1 MRLGTGSDTVLL
13 GYLDNAHPANKA
25 EREGACATMADE
37 GEDGIALALSPPLTD
52 TAAPG
57 RDQGASEPSPEDTAS
72 ACGDAVDAA
81 EGSAAMAV
89 AEDEPR
95 PRPLPARFT
104 WQMDAGGR
112 FTLGSDEFTEIIGT
126 RIAIALGRPWQEINA
141 ELGLDPEDCFRRA
154 ADTRETFS
162 NVTVSWPVENYP
174 ERLDVALAGL
184 PVFGRDR
191 NFLGYRGF
199 GLCRDADR
207 IENLRTMRRLA
218 LFGTPPTIAGA
229 KPTAGRAAAATI
241 LGPFGEAIARQEM
254 PPPLPQE
261 NVVRFPEAASANA
274 RPGAAGSPSLSAGEH
289 HAFHEIARHLTA
301 RLENRA
307 IPPAET
313 LHNPSPAALTTTFP
327 ARDPAGAGLR
337 TDSGTPGHRPPL
349 ARFCNA
355 GLAHARSGGAQPAQA
370 EDHALL
376 NRLHCGILVSRLD
389 ELLFANLAFLTL
401 TGYRDL
407 DTLAAAG
414 GLDALFVSY
423 RIGALADTDGDARTL
438 VLARAS
444 GGELPVEGSAVR
456 HHLGRGTGHRGRAR
470 QKVDD
475 ERVIAA
481 ETARRQAE
489 TQARELRL
497 LLEAATDAILV
508 IDTRGVSC
516 PAIVEA
522 KIFSAVT
529 QASASAAILQL
540 VRPAKPS

>member
-1 MRLGTGSDTVLL
+1 MTPTVAAAFSVSSSSPLRHKARHCRSPNVWPGSTSIVTVRSQPSRRRGGCCSPPNSAKRRFGPAEDLAAIGAQSLAATALLAGAAAGPVATGEAKFVRLGTGSDTVLL

-57 RDQGASEPSPEDTAS
+57 RDQGSSEPSPEDTAS
-72 ACGDAVDAA
+72 ACGDAADAA

-154 ADTRETFS
+154 ADTREMFS

-337 TDSGTPGHRPPL
+337 TDSALPVTARPWRGSGTPAWRTPDLAAHSRHRPRTTHCSTGCTAPSWSV
-349 ARFCNA
+349 
-355 GLAHARSGGAQPAQA
+355 GLTNCCSP
-370 EDHALL
+370 
-376 NRLHCGILVSRLD
+376 I
-389 ELLFANLAFLTL
+389 
-401 TGYRDL
+401 
-407 DTLAAAG
+407 
-414 GLDALFVSY
+414 
-423 RIGALADTDGDARTL
+423 
-438 VLARAS
+438 
-444 GGELPVEGSAVR
+444 
-456 HHLGRGTGHRGRAR
+456 
-470 QKVDD
+470 
-475 ERVIAA
+475 
-481 ETARRQAE
+481 
-489 TQARELRL
+489 
-497 LLEAATDAILV
+497 
-508 IDTRGVSC
+508 
-516 PAIVEA
+516 
-522 KIFSAVT
+522 
-529 QASASAAILQL
+529 
-540 VRPAKPS
+540 RPSWH